1 MNRLIY
7 SALLS
12 SLLAGPAMAK
22 NELPEVTA
30 DGLQRIHN
38 SEWAAVYAEPG
49 ADLSGYDQV
58 IILEPAVAFKKDWLR
73 DYNRNQRSNR
83 ASEQDMQRIRERM
96 AKEFDEVFREVIAAD
111 NGYPVVTE
119 AGPTVLIL
127 RPAIVD
133 LDPMAPADIG
143 VGRSQVYAESAGSM
157 SLYLEIYD
165 SVTGALIAKG
175 YDGKADRGNGFM
187 TWQSSVSNRQAA
199 DRILKEWAQDLR
211 AALDK
216 AHAQQP

>member
-1 MNRLIY
+1 MRNLFNLT
-7 SALLS
+7 ALALA
-12 SLLAGPAMAK
+12 LAGPAVAK
-22 NELPEVTA
+22 DELPEVTV

-96 AKEFDEVFREVIAAD
+96 AKEFDEVFREVIAED
-111 NGYPVVTE
+111 DGYPVVTE

-133 LDPMAPADIG
+133 LDPIAPADIG
-143 VGRSQVYAESAGSM
+143 VGRSQVLRRERRLHEPVPG
-157 SLYLEIYD
+157 
-165 SVTGALIAKG
+165 
-175 YDGKADRGNGFM
+175 
-187 TWQSSVSNRQAA
+187 
-199 DRILKEWAQDLR
+199 DLR
-211 AALDK
+211 FRDRRPDRQRLRRQSRPPQWLHDLAN
-216 AHAQQP
+216 QCFQPPGG